1 MMDIGQL
8 NLRHLQ
14 VIAKIGRL
22 GSIRAAAEAVGLTQ
36 PAITQALGKLER
48 QLGIALF
55 ERRPDGMA
63 GTRASELLT
72 PRIEAALTQIGSTRV
87 TMAQLGAL
95 IAVARE
101 SSYSGASA
109 LTGLSEPSLHRAV
122 GDLSIALNRRLV
134 ERRGRGIVL
143 SDAGKRTAR
152 AFRLARA
159 ELEAGL
165 SEIDA
170 LLGQETGRVTIG
182 AMPLSRARLLPAA
195 VTAFHK
201 QHPKV
206 EIRIVEGSHA
216 ELLEPLRDGEID
228 FLIGALRSPS
238 PGSDVEQVALF
249 DDRPVVIGRVGHP
262 ISSPDIGQ
270 LAAYPWT
277 ISAPGT
283 PLRMLWERMFEQ
295 AGVAPPR
302 VPIECGSV
310 IAIRQLLRDSDFL
323 TLLSPDQVAVELEA
337 GWLSNIGAA
346 PGDLRRTI
354 GLTTRADWRPTAMQ
368 MAFLDMVRPEY
379 GQESP
384 ELNT

>member
-1 MMDIGQL
+1 MNISQL

-14 VIAKIGRL
+14 AVAKIARL

-48 QLGIALF
+48 QLGMTLF

-63 GTRASELLT
+63 GTTATNLLT
-72 PRIEAALTQIGSTRV
+72 PRIEAALAQVGSTRV

-101 SSYSGASA
+101 GSYSGASA

-134 ERRGRGIVL
+134 ERRGRGIML

-165 SEIDA
+165 SEIAA

-201 QHPKV
+201 QYPGV

-228 FLIGALRSPS
+228 LLIGALRTPS
-238 PGSDVEQVALF
+238 PGTDVEQTALF

-262 ISSPDIGQ
+262 ISSPEIGQ

-295 AGVAPPR
+295 AGVVPPR

-337 GWLSNIGAA
+337 GWLSNIGDA

-354 GLTTRADWRPTAMQ
+354 GLTTRTDWRPTAMQ
-368 MAFLDMVRPEY
+368 TVFLDTIRNVP
-379 GQESP
+379 G
-384 ELNT
+384 

>member
-1 MMDIGQL
+1 MDVGQL

-14 VIAKIGRL
+14 VVAKIGRL
-22 GSIRAAAEAVGLTQ
+22 GSIRAAADAVGLTQ

-63 GTRASELLT
+63 GTRASDLMT
-72 PRIEAALTQIGSTRV
+72 PRIEAALGHVGSTRV

-101 SSYSGASA
+101 GSYSGASA
-109 LTGLSEPSLHRAV
+109 VTGLSEPSLHRAV

-143 SDAGKRTAR
+143 SEAGKRTAR
-152 AFRLARA
+152 GFRLARA

-165 SEIDA
+165 SEITA
-170 LLGQETGRVTIG
+170 LLGRETGRVTIG

-201 QHPKV
+201 QYPAV

-238 PGSDVEQVALF
+238 PGGDVEQTVLF

-262 ISSPDIGQ
+262 ISTPDIEQ
-270 LAAYPWT
+270 LASYPWT

-283 PLRMLWERMFEQ
+283 PLRTLWERMFEQ

-302 VPIECGSV
+302 VPVECGSV
-310 IAIRQLLRDSDFL
+310 IAIRQILRDSDFL

-337 GWLSNIGAA
+337 GWLCNIGDA

-354 GLTTRADWRPTAMQ
+354 GITTRTDWRPTAMQ
-368 MAFLDMVRPEY
+368 TGFLEMVKRV
-379 GQESP
+379 
-384 ELNT
+384 T

>member
-1 MMDIGQL
+1 MNISQL

-14 VIAKIGRL
+14 AFAKIARL

-48 QLGIALF
+48 QLGMTLF

-63 GTRASELLT
+63 GTTATNLLT
-72 PRIEAALTQIGSTRV
+72 PRIEAALAQVGSTRV

-101 SSYSGASA
+101 GSYSGASA

-134 ERRGRGIVL
+134 ERRGRGIML

-165 SEIDA
+165 SEIAA

-201 QHPKV
+201 QYPGV

-228 FLIGALRSPS
+228 LLIGALRTPS
-238 PGSDVEQVALF
+238 PGSDVEQTALF

-262 ISSPDIGQ
+262 ISSPEIGQ

-337 GWLSNIGAA
+337 GWLSNIGDA

-354 GLTTRADWRPTAMQ
+354 GLTTRTDWRPTAMQ
-368 MAFLDMVRPEY
+368 TVFLDTIRNASV
-379 GQESP
+379 
-384 ELNT
+384 